1 MLLKAHSS
9 GGRTAAFPSWNGC
22 RCSILAAHD
31 LEGALANLPRQDA
44 DCVGLMGVNV
54 YGPAARLEFTRRAA
68 EREEHDAMREIE
80 IHDYARQLLEAHGAK
95 AIAEAAQNAIDLEAK
110 GEVELARTWR
120 HIEDALKL
128 MRGPHQS

>member
-54 YGPAARLEFTRRAA
+54 YGPAARLEFTGRAQSERSMTPCEKSKSMTTRDSCWKHTARRPL
-68 EREEHDAMREIE
+68 RKPPRTPSTLKQR
-80 IHDYARQLLEAHGAK
+80 ARWNWPEPGG
-95 AIAEAAQNAIDLEAK
+95 I
-110 GEVELARTWR
+110 
-120 HIEDALKL
+120 LKT
-128 MRGPHQS
+128 P